1 LGAFSSLLISS
12 DFNFPGH
19 SSLRQY
25 LKKRFIYIFF
35 FTTTTTT
42 TKASSSAT
50 IASRID

>member
-35 FTTTTTT
+35 TTTTTI
-42 TKASSSAT
+42 TKAISSAT

>member
-25 LKKRFIYIFF
+25 LKKRFIYIF
-35 FTTTTTT
+35 TTTTT
-42 TKASSSAT
+42 TKAISAAT
-50 IASRID
+50 IASRIE